1 MAEDTDFPNILRIG
15 ELIML
20 LTADVGNTNIKLGIY
35 NGDELRFK
43 LRFSTDTSKTSDEL
57 AVELYTF
64 FQIYH
69 IDTAR
74 ISASIISS
82 VVPKITQ
89 PLTEAIRVVTGAKS
103 LVVGPGLKTGMELR
117 IDRPETLGGDIVCG
131 CVGALEKYGG
141 PVIMIFMGTAT
152 VIAFAD
158 ENRVYRGGAIAPG
171 VGISL
176 DALTARGA
184 LLPAVD
190 LKAPKSVIRT
200 NTVDCIR
207 SGVMFGTACML
218 DGMIDRF
225 MAEAGAD
232 AKIIA
237 TGGLAPQMI
246 ANCTHDIT
254 FDGNIILDGLNAIY
268 KRNRK
273 L

>member
-1 MAEDTDFPNILRIG
+1 
-15 ELIML
+15 ML

-35 NGDELRFK
+35 DNDSLRFK

-57 AVELYTF
+57 AVELFTF

-74 ISASIISS
+74 INASIISS

-89 PLTEAIRVVTGAKS
+89 PLTDAIRVVTGAKS
-103 LVVGPGLKTGMELR
+103 LIVGPGLKIGMELR

-158 ENRVYRGGAIAPG
+158 KNRVYRGGAIAPG

-176 DALTARGA
+176 DALTNRGA

-200 NTVDCIR
+200 NTMDCMR

-218 DGMIDRF
+218 DGMIDKF
-225 MAEAGAD
+225 TAEAGCECR
-232 AKIIA
+232 IIA

-246 ANCTHDIT
+246 ANCTHDIV
-254 FDGNIILDGLNAIY
+254 FDENIILDGLNAIY
-268 KRNRK
+268 KRNRRSNPY
-273 L
+273 

>member
-1 MAEDTDFPNILRIG
+1 MAEETDFPNILRIG

-20 LTADVGNTNIKLGIY
+20 LTADVGNTNIKLVIY

>member
-35 NGDELRFK
+35 NGDELRFR